1 VTIGSGRVT
10 ALWRHP
16 VKSMQG
22 EMPGSAWFDDKGML
36 GDRAYAVLDMVTGIV
51 ASAKHPTKWGKLL
64 TCRAAFIAEPEPGRP
79 LPPIRIV
86 FPDGA
91 EIASTSD
98 AVDDML
104 SAYLGREVR
113 LISKPP
119 AGAEREAD
127 RTEGELGTAKD
138 VRQEALGLAA
148 PGTFL
153 DFAPIHVLSTTTLE
167 SLAARAPDSRF
178 DPRRFRPNIL
188 IEGDGLAEHE
198 WPGSSAAV
206 GPLEMRFIDP
216 TPRCVM
222 TTLAQADLPRDPAVF
237 AAAAS
242 VKAPS
247 ITFAPGEIMSVI
259 AGVHACALNE
269 GVIAVGD
276 RLYGLT

>member
-1 VTIGSGRVT
+1 MTIGSGRVK

-22 EMPGSAWFDDKGML
+22 EMLDSAWFDDKGML

-86 FPDGA
+86 FPDG
-91 EIASTSD
+91 
-98 AVDDML
+98 
-104 SAYLGREVR
+104 
-113 LISKPP
+113 
-119 AGAEREAD
+119 
-127 RTEGELGTAKD
+127 TEGELGTAKD

-206 GPLEMRFIDP
+206 GPLEMKFIDP

-247 ITFAPGEIMSVI
+247 ITFAPGQMMSVI
-259 AGVHACALNE
+259 AGVHACAVNE
-269 GVIAVGD
+269 GVVAVGD
-276 RLYGLT
+276 KLYGLT